1 MSATTHIILAYAAVC
16 LGLAGYIGFLVSRS
30 AGLKKREQQIELLEG
45 SHDG

>member
-1 MSATTHIILAYAAVC
+1 MSATTHITLAYAAIC

-45 SHDG
+45 NHDG